1 MYELPNNEESEN
13 AVLGSMLTDRRCAE
27 YINKLTVD
35 DFYNP
40 RNQKIFVCMQEL
52 YKEDKP
58 IDMTTL
64 MEKVKSKK
72 YNYGET
78 IGYISMLTDA
88 AFTANFKHYFKT
100 IKKASFK
107 RKTYTILQD
116 LSEKLLQP
124 DFDTTAVDLKNNILQ
139 EISDISIQE
148 SQTTDDSIK
157 SVMLEA
163 LLGLESKYNNRN
175 DTSYYVGFTDL
186 DKAIA
191 GLHSEE
197 LTLIASRPAVG
208 KTAFGLQIAEN
219 IASNGKHVYV
229 ITREMSNKQL
239 AMRMISRH
247 ARVDSHKLR
256 LGSFDLDKEWMEI
269 VNATNRLSKL
279 NMTLDSKSGTIQEIR
294 ARARELKRTVGLGL
308 IVVDYIQLLQ
318 TGKKTNTRHEEVASM
333 SRDLKLMTLEFGIP
347 IIALAQLNREADIA
361 KRPQLGHLGES
372 SSLEKDADNVIF
384 LHKDNESKAIENDL
398 EVEEVDIIVAKQRN
412 GPTGIIKLGY
422 RPKTMTFM
430 NLYRG

>member
-1 MYELPNNEESEN
+1 
-13 AVLGSMLTDRRCAE
+13 
-27 YINKLTVD
+27 
-35 DFYNP
+35 
-40 RNQKIFVCMQEL
+40 
-52 YKEDKP
+52 
-58 IDMTTL
+58 
-64 MEKVKSKK
+64 
-72 YNYGET
+72 
-78 IGYISMLTDA
+78 
-88 AFTANFKHYFKT
+88 
-100 IKKASFK
+100 
-107 RKTYTILQD
+107 
-116 LSEKLLQP
+116 
-124 DFDTTAVDLKNNILQ
+124 
-139 EISDISIQE
+139 
-148 SQTTDDSIK
+148 
-157 SVMLEA
+157 MLEA

-384 LHKDNESKAIENDL
+384 LHKDNESKAIEN
-398 EVEEVDIIVAKQRN
+398 EIAVEEVEVIVAKQRN